1 MPPAERQPI
10 TDPERGSETPNPVS
24 EPRFLAV
31 GQVMGAHGIR
41 GEVKVQILTD
51 DPRRFDRLAQIWLGI
66 ADVDD
71 PQPCPLE
78 SYRLHK
84 GRALLKLQGCDDR
97 STAETLRGYLVQI
110 PFEQAIPLEE
120 GEFFEHQIVG
130 LQVWTSAGE
139 HLRRVEE
146 ILYTGANQAYAIRS
160 PQPGRAE
167 LLIPAIEDVVLEI
180 DPQAG
185 RLVVELIEGLV

>member
-1 MPPAERQPI
+1 
-10 TDPERGSETPNPVS
+10 
-24 EPRFLAV
+24 
-31 GQVMGAHGIR
+31 
-41 GEVKVQILTD
+41 
-51 DPRRFDRLAQIWLGI
+51 
-66 ADVDD
+66 
-71 PQPCPLE
+71 
-78 SYRLHK
+78 LHK

-110 PFEQAIPLEE
+110 PIEQAIPLEE

-139 HLRRVEE
+139 HLGRVEE
-146 ILYTGANQAYAIRS
+146 ILYTGANEVYVIRS

>member
-1 MPPAERQPI
+1 
-10 TDPERGSETPNPVS
+10 
-24 EPRFLAV
+24 
-31 GQVMGAHGIR
+31 MGAHGIR

-51 DPRRFDRLAQIWLGI
+51 DPRRFDRLAQVWLGT

-71 PQPCPLE
+71 PLPCPLE

-110 PFEQAIPLEE
+110 PIEQAIPLEE

-139 HLRRVEE
+139 HLGRVEE
-146 ILYTGANQAYAIRS
+146 ILYTGANEVYVIRG

>member
-1 MPPAERQPI
+1 
-10 TDPERGSETPNPVS
+10 
-24 EPRFLAV
+24 LAV
-31 GQVMGAHGIR
+31 GQVVGAHGIR

-51 DPRRFDRLAQIWLGI
+51 DPRRFDRLEQVWLGT

-71 PQPCPLE
+71 PLPWPLE

-110 PFEQAIPLEE
+110 PIEQAIPLEE

-139 HLRRVEE
+139 HLGQVEE
-146 ILYTGANQAYAIRS
+146 ILYTGANEVYVIRS
-160 PQPGRAE
+160 LQPGRAE
-167 LLIPAIEDVVLEI
+167 ILIPAIEDVVLEI